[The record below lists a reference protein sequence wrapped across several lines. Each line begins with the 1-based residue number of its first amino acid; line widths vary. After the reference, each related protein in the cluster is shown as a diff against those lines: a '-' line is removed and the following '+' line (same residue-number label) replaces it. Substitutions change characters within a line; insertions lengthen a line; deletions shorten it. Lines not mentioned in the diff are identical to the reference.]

1 MGNGRKKHPS
11 PNILSQ
17 HCAGLQKPLN
27 SSSPAGINS
36 KDSEKSQSLINSIY
50 SEFGISLEDYL
61 RLQEAVHWA
70 DPDRSI
76 TNVSMSTSP
85 AHTTFIIENL
95 KKSYQTGEKLFVT
108 VHAKD
113 FYNKSKS
120 YGGDFFQAKL
130 CTEYVPL
137 SQASVFGDVKDMLN
151 GSYSVCFLLP
161 WVGEAQVAVRLIHS
175 SEAVQV
181 LKRHRDTDSDRV
193 YFNGYYEGPGPSKTR
208 LSETVMCNVKWDK
221 NGLEHMGTGDCCC
234 EYKDP
239 HTEEIWRCQRP
250 KSLPCSALVYHS
262 MGGYRNRLTEKEKKL
277 IDAGKCVAQKRG
289 TDVLTLRQFPAGFY
303 LNDVWTSFVCSTRH
317 FTTQMTSECLK
328 DKQIYMMGD
337 STMRQWFEFFVKEVP
352 SEINMDVENNIDLHW
367 RAHGLP
373 LRTEKTAVADLH
385 YISNEING
393 LAGGP
398 HMVIMFN
405 LGPHFTTYPLDFY
418 THRVLI
424 IRTAVLALLQRA
436 PDTTVIIKTVNT
448 GYKDI
453 FGSDWYSLQLD
464 KILRWAFQDVGVYIL
479 DVWQMTACHYSKEN
493 IHPCPVIIKNEIDIL
508 LSFICPVMCRKN
520 KCVLKTGHCS

>member
-1 MGNGRKKHPS
+1 SACHASLFNRPKKLLSFSVVVWSYMGNGRKKHPS

-120 YGGDFFQAKL
+120 YGDRES
-130 CTEYVPL
+130 CTEY
-137 SQASVFGDVKDMLN
+137 DMLN

-208 LSETVMCNVKWDK
+208 LN
-221 NGLEHMGTGDCCC
+221 CCC

-277 IDAGKCVAQKRG
+277 
-289 TDVLTLRQFPAGFY
+289 
-303 LNDVWTSFVCSTRH
+303 
-317 FTTQMTSECLK
+317 MTPHGHYVQS
-328 DKQIYMMGD
+328 GAP
-337 STMRQWFEFFVKEVP
+337 FHHVP
-352 SEINMDVENNIDLHW
+352 SGFLH
-367 RAHGLP
+367 P
-373 LRTEKTAVADLH
+373 
-385 YISNEING
+385 
-393 LAGGP
+393 
-398 HMVIMFN
+398 
-405 LGPHFTTYPLDFY
+405 
-418 THRVLI
+418 
-424 IRTAVLALLQRA
+424 
-436 PDTTVIIKTVNT
+436 
-448 GYKDI
+448 
-453 FGSDWYSLQLD
+453 
-464 KILRWAFQDVGVYIL
+464 
-479 DVWQMTACHYSKEN
+479 
-493 IHPCPVIIKNEIDIL
+493 
-508 LSFICPVMCRKN
+508 
-520 KCVLKTGHCS
+520 